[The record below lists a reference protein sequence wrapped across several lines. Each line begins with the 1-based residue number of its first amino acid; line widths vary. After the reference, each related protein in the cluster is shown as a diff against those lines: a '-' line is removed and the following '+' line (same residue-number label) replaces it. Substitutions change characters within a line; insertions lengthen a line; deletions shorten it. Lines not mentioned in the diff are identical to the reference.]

1 MLFVSPAMADV
12 MTASDLVSGLGLFLN
27 ASVRGQR
34 KGKLGLMIERQLWD
48 QPFC

>member
-12 MTASDLVSGLGLFLN
+12 TRASDLVSVLGLFLN

-34 KGKLGLMIERQLWD
+34 KGKLDLVIERQL
-48 QPFC
+48 